1 MKKFIENR
9 WILILIPLGGFIYF
23 IDNKLTNGLLN
34 DNKFSDHLFLVG
46 TLIIVVSILLAI
58 VVNIDKKSQECN
70 GILKIGG

>member
-23 IDNKLTNGLLN
+23 IDKKLTNGLLD

-58 VVNIDKKSQECN
+58 VVNIDKKSQE
-70 GILKIGG
+70 

>member
-23 IDNKLTNGLLN
+23 IDKKLTNGLLD
-34 DNKFSDHLFLVG
+34 DNEFSDHLFLVG

-58 VVNIDKKSQECN
+58 VVNIDKKSQE
-70 GILKIGG
+70 

>member
-23 IDNKLTNGLLN
+23 IDNKLTNGLLD

-46 TLIIVVSILLAI
+46 TLIIVVSVLLAI
-58 VVNIDKKSQECN
+58 VVNIDKKSQE
-70 GILKIGG
+70 